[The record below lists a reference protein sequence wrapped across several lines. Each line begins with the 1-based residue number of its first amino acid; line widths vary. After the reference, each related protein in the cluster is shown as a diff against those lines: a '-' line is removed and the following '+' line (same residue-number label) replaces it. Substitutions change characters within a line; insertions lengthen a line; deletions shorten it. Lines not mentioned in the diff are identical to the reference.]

1 MSSGSIPMFQR
12 INHVGVIVGDLE
24 EARRWL
30 GEVFGLP
37 LRRTADLPAGR
48 IHGEFYGCG
57 DVDIEVITIGDPEV
71 RQRRLGNARA
81 RIEHIAVEVSDLGAV
96 LNRLAELGVRTTTP
110 EPQRVGNNLVAWTVE
125 ETTGGISYQLIE
137 PVVRG
142 ASASP

>member
-1 MSSGSIPMFQR
+1 MIRKGWFTVSSGSIPMFQR

-81 RIEHIAVEVSDLGAV
+81 SSTSRSKSAISAPCS
-96 LNRLAELGVRTTTP
+96 T
-110 EPQRVGNNLVAWTVE
+110 AW
-125 ETTGGISYQLIE
+125 
-137 PVVRG
+137 RNW
-142 ASASP
+142 A